1 VHTRTRQRDSIVES
15 VVVDRAI
22 PVIDTVLRRRCRD
35 WAAGRGMLDDLRGE
49 VVVRLLRRLRET
61 SDEAAAPIEN
71 LEGYVAGIASRV
83 IDDAI
88 RVSCPE
94 WTRLKHRVRYL
105 VTHDA
110 RFRLLADD
118 DRPIVSLT
126 RTGGV
131 RMRTTAAEKLAIKV
145 VELLRTTGDQL
156 ALDDVVS
163 ALAESSGI
171 SDRVTPWENQFAAS
185 DPAALLESA
194 DELRMLWREIAAL
207 PPRQR
212 AALLLHARDSGG
224 ESVLRLLSAA
234 SLVSSRDVAS
244 ALEVP
249 KHDLGTLL
257 RELPLSDSVIARR
270 LGVTVQQVINLRK
283 AARDRLA
290 RRLSR
295 AR

>member
-1 VHTRTRQRDSIVES
+1 MQTRTRQRDIVES

-35 WAAGRGMLDDLRGE
+35 WAAGRSMLDDLRGE
-49 VVVRLLRRLRET
+49 AVVRLLRRLRET
-61 SDEAAAPIEN
+61 SEEDSPIEN
-71 LEGYVAGIASRV
+71 LEGYAAGIASRV

-110 RFRLLADD
+110 RFTLIAND

-131 RMRTTAAEKLAIKV
+131 RVRTAAAEQLANKV
-145 VELLRTTGDQL
+145 VELLQAKGDQV

-163 ALAESSGI
+163 ALAESTGI
-171 SDRVTPWENQFAAS
+171 SSRMTVWESHVSPS
-185 DPAALLESA
+185 DPAEVLESA
-194 DELRMLWREIAAL
+194 EELRLLWREIAAL
-207 PPRQR
+207 PARQR

-234 SLVSSRDVAS
+234 MLVSRRDAAA
-244 ALEVP
+244 ALEVSERDVEP
-249 KHDLGTLL
+249 LV
-257 RELPLSDSVIARR
+257 RQLPLSDSVIAGR
-270 LGVTVQQVINLRK
+270 LGVTAQQVINLRK

-295 AR
+295 MR